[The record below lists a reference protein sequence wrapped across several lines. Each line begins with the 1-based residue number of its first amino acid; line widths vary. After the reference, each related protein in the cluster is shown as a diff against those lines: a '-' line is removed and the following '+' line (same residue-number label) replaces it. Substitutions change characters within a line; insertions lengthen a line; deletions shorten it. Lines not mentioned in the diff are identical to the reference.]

1 VVVLVHGSGPHDRD
15 ETIGPRKPL
24 RDVAWGLAT
33 QGIGVLRYVKRTR
46 LHAARMHR
54 DSVTI
59 EQETVADAL
68 VALAAARMQ
77 PEADSARVYLLGHS
91 LGAMIAPEIA
101 VRDGGVAGVIMMAPA
116 ARPLAEVILE
126 QLDYVIT
133 LPENESP
140 AAREQIGKLRA
151 LVERVASGEAPP
163 GDQALGAPAAYFYD
177 LNERAAPRR
186 ALDFAGPI
194 LVLQGERDY
203 QVTMEDFRIWQET
216 LAGRANVVFRSY
228 PALDHLFVAGD
239 GTSTPRETMTVPG
252 FVAQEV
258 VADIAAFV
266 RRQWPGRIDPNPS
279 RRSGG

>member
-1 VVVLVHGSGPHDRD
+1 
-15 ETIGPRKPL
+15 
-24 RDVAWGLAT
+24 
-33 QGIGVLRYVKRTR
+33 
-46 LHAARMHR
+46 
-54 DSVTI
+54 
-59 EQETVADAL
+59 
-68 VALAAARMQ
+68 
-77 PEADSARVYLLGHS
+77 
-91 LGAMIAPEIA
+91 
-101 VRDGGVAGVIMMAPA
+101 MMAPA

-133 LPENESP
+133 LPENNSP

-151 LVERVASGEAPP
+151 LVERVAAGDAPP

-177 LNERAAPRR
+177 LNERAAPGR
-186 ALDFAGPI
+186 ALDYAGPI

-228 PALDHLFVAGD
+228 PALDHLFVAGS

-258 VADIAAFV
+258 IADIAAFV
-266 RRQWPGRIDPNPS
+266 LGR
-279 RRSGG
+279 